1 MQNEIAEH
9 AEERKKLFSKLSLS
23 WIRSKLPWLFYSLA
37 MALLISTTAF
47 SCAIVL
53 INLLTTLFNFEDTR
67 AEPFVLGITSL
78 SKIGLLGACI
88 QTLLIFYFW
97 CASIVG
103 LYLLPILNCLR
114 PIQGR
119 TPFFKIMLNCLLL
132 LILSSALPVFSR
144 TVGITNFDLFG
155 KFGEIIWIR
164 KYHLVLCYNCA
175 FLVALIIC
183 LCHNI
188 VLKLSREFFYG
199 IKSVFYCLKRCL
211 EGVYDSMK
219 FIKNMNVTS
228 ISYSTNPVAEESN
241 QPGGRINVFLSNT
254 LGVMSTYLISLF
266 HLRTINKSHT
276 INSKKLS

>member
-1 MQNEIAEH
+1 
-9 AEERKKLFSKLSLS
+9 
-23 WIRSKLPWLFYSLA
+23 

-199 IKSVFYCLKRCL
+199 LKGVFHCLKKCFQA
-211 EGVYDSMK
+211 VYDGMK
-219 FIKNMNVTS
+219 SIKNINVS
-228 ISYSTNPVAEESN
+228 GSAGISFPTNSAESSQLPV
-241 QPGGRINVFLSNT
+241 GRINVYLSNT
-254 LGVMSTYLISLF
+254 FNVMSTYLISLF
-266 HLRTINKSHT
+266 HLRTIKNSHT